1 MTTNDG
7 TKLAAIALVI
17 SSLSFLGA
25 VGLFAISVGLSSTNR
40 QLIED
45 AQDAAANAAKAA
57 NAVKIES
64 AERRDQTCN
73 LFETDH
79 LQDVRQL
86 RATYRYLAG
95 LPLEERTRPLTQA
108 VLQGLP
114 QLEREARADPAPD
127 FCDEPFVGLPEPDP
141 VIPKRRTFPELRV
154 RGGDLGGGGNPPGS
168 P

>member
-1 MTTNDG
+1 MTSTDG

-25 VGLFAISVGLSSTNR
+25 VGLFAISVGLSATNR
-40 QLIED
+40 ELIRD
-45 AQDAAANAAKAA
+45 AQSASAAATKAA
-57 NAVKIES
+57 NDVKIES

-79 LQDVRQL
+79 LQDVKRL

-95 LPLEERTRPLTQA
+95 LPRDERTRPLTQA
-108 VLQGLP
+108 VLRSLP
-114 QLEREARADPAPD
+114 ALEREARSDPAPQ
-127 FCDEPFVGLPEPDP
+127 FCDETFVGLPEPDP
-141 VIPKRRTFPELRV
+141 VVPKRRTFPELRV